1 MDGVVTETER
11 EAADE
16 FDTKISQG
24 ISLADAIAKAKEQ
37 AADGGKF
44 LDEADFDKKTGQLGF
59 EIEFDNGQGEDLD
72 SFFVDFSGNVT
83 KN

>member
-11 EAADE
+11 EAADK

-44 LDEADFDKKTGQLGF
+44 LDEADFDEEDGKLGF
-59 EIEFDNGQGEDLD
+59 EIDFDNGQGDDLD
-72 SFFVDFSGNVT
+72 SFFVDAQGNIT
-83 KN
+83 KK